1 MAGLDPVRLSKTIG
15 FLLRQVPLPNGLE
28 PDDSGWFDLGSV
40 ARVVSRAIHRPVRPD
55 DVVGAVRRF
64 AAGRLEVESGRV
76 RPIPLGT
83 GPADYGGG
91 PDLLYHA
98 SSQGRLADFE
108 AEGRVFSANQAGI
121 HLSRS
126 EGQAWRVAHRAW
138 EDPVVLYVDAA
149 RARRE
154 GMVFNRTR
162 AGLYTVPS
170 VPTRHVLNMRQGF
183 AEQASA
189 GGFLVDWSSG
199 VPRIALIRVT
209 RRHGATWE
217 VAKGKMEAGEAPP
230 ITAVREVREE
240 MGLTT
245 TVVTTSALGTVQ
257 YGFYTREGEPRL
269 KTIYLY
275 MLEAEGPVADF
286 TPAEAE
292 GIDAVRWF
300 AVAEAIEV
308 LAHPS
313 LRGSIGRLLHAL
325 ETRAAELGLANVELP
340 EAG

>member
-15 FLLRQVPLPNGLE
+15 FLLRQLPLPAGLE
-28 PDDSGWFDLGSV
+28 ADDAGWFDAGCI
-40 ARVVSRAIHRPVRPD
+40 ARVVSRTIHRPVRAD
-55 DVVGAVRRF
+55 DVVGSVRRC
-64 AAGRLEVESGRV
+64 AAGRLEVESGRIRLV
-76 RPIPLGT
+76 SSTPT
-83 GPADYGGG
+83 PADAGG

-98 SSQGRLADFE
+98 SSRAQMAVFE
-108 AEGRVFSANQAGI
+108 GEGRVFSANQAGI
-121 HLSRS
+121 HLSRT

-154 GMVFNRTR
+154 GLVFSRTR
-162 AGLYTVPS
+162 AGLFTAPYVP
-170 VPTRHVLNMRQGF
+170 VRHVLNMRDGF

-189 GGFLVDWSSG
+189 GGFLVDWTSG
-199 VPRIALIRVT
+199 LPRIALIRVT

-230 ITAVREVREE
+230 VAACREVKEE
-240 MGLTT
+240 MGIAAN
-245 TVVTTSALGTVQ
+245 VVTTVALGTVQ

-275 MLEAEGPVADF
+275 MLEAEGPVAEF
-286 TPAEAE
+286 TPAEDE

-300 AVAEAIEV
+300 SVAEAIDA

-313 LRGSIGRLLHAL
+313 LRGSIGRLLRGL
-325 ETRAAELGLANVELP
+325 EERAAALGLVDIDLP
-340 EAG
+340 AAG